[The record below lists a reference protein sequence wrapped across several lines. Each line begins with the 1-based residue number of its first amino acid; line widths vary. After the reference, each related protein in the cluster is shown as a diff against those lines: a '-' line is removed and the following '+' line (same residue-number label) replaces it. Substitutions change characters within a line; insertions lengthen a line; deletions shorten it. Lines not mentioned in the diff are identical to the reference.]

1 MVNYPNYGYGAN
13 SMPTATQPY
22 GYPFNPYTQPVTPQ
36 APQSQLQKQV
46 DTNKIYVSGI
56 EDVKMRVL
64 PPNSEY
70 IFLDNEKSL
79 LYQKKVD
86 ANGQFEV
93 KAYEISEYKSN
104 TATVEQTS
112 IDLSNYVPRHEF
124 TALQDEIKA
133 LDDKISKLTTRSAS
147 NGTTSQPTPQV
158 KPSGSI

>member
-1 MVNYPNYGYGAN
+1 MVNYPNYGYGMN

-22 GYPFNPYTQPVTPQ
+22 GYPFNPYAQPMTQQTP
-36 APQSQLQKQV
+36 SQPQKQI

-56 EDVKMRVL
+56 EDVRMRML

-93 KAYEISEYKSN
+93 TAYVISEYKGELG
-104 TATVEQTS
+104 AKEQTT
-112 IDLSNYVPRHEF
+112 IDLSNYVPRNEF

-133 LDDKISKLTTRSAS
+133 LKEKMSTITTRSVA
-147 NGTTSQPTPQV
+147 NGTTSQPSNQV
-158 KPSGSI
+158 KPTNSI

>member
-1 MVNYPNYGYGAN
+1 MVNYPNYGYGVN

-22 GYPFNPYTQPVTPQ
+22 GYPFNPYVQQTPQ
-36 APQSQLQKQV
+36 KQI

-56 EDVKMRVL
+56 EDVRMRVL

-93 KAYEISEYKSN
+93 KAYEITAYNGN
-104 TATVEQTS
+104 TATVEQQP
-112 IDLSNYVPRHEF
+112 IDLSNYVPRSEF
-124 TALQDEIKA
+124 EALQAEIKA
-133 LDDKISKLTTRSAS
+133 LSEKITRRTESEPA
-147 NGTTSQPTPQV
+147 NKPNTS
-158 KPSGSI
+158 I

>member
-1 MVNYPNYGYGAN
+1 MVNYPNYGYGMN

-22 GYPFNPYTQPVTPQ
+22 GYPFTPYTQPMTPQ
-36 APQSQLQKQV
+36 TPQPQPQKQI

-93 KAYEISEYKSN
+93 KAYEISEYNGN
-104 TATVEQTS
+104 TATVEQSS

-133 LDDKISKLTTRSAS
+133 LDEKISKLTTRSVP
-147 NGTTSQPTPQV
+147 NGTTSQPTTQV
-158 KPSGSI
+158 KPNNSI

>member
-1 MVNYPNYGYGAN
+1 MVNYGNYGGYGFNAT

-22 GYPFNPYTQPVTPQ
+22 GYPVSPYAQQ
-36 APQSQLQKQV
+36 QSQPKQV
-46 DTNKIYVSGI
+46 ETNKIYVSGI
-56 EDVKMRVL
+56 DDVKMRML

-93 KAYEISEYKSN
+93 KAYEISEYKGN
-104 TATVEQTS
+104 TATVDQQS
-112 IDLSNYVPRHEF
+112 IDLSNYVPRSEF
-124 TALQDEIKA
+124 TALQDEIRA
-133 LDDKISKLTTRSAS
+133 LQDKFSKLTVRSVPNA
-147 NGTTSQPTPQV
+147 TTNQPTTQA